1 MTAHQI
7 IQALIDSK
15 RNEPYGN
22 EASYQ
27 LGYLI
32 EVVAWLANH
41 SESVMDDLKA
51 LLDHQQRKQNEKG
64 N

>member
-32 EVVAWLANH
+32 EVTAWLANH

-51 LLDHQQRKQNEKG
+51 LLEHQQSKQAKRDN
-64 N
+64 

>member
-1 MTAHQI
+1 MTPHQI

-15 RNEPYGN
+15 RDEPYGN

-32 EVVAWLANH
+32 EVTAWLANH
-41 SESVMDDLKA
+41 NKAAAEDLKS
-51 LLDHQQRKQNEKG
+51 LLEHQQNKKIEKG